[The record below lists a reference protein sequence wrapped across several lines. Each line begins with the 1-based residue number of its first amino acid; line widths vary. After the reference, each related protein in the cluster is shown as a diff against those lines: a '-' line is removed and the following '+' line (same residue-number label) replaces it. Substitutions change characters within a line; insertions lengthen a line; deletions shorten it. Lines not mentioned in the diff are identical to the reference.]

1 MQRERAL
8 LVFSKTAIIPL
19 FPTYLWMH
27 KLSPDEYTSLNARL
41 RQALKK
47 LRQDDAKENTD
58 GFIQT
63 HTKLHTPPEFQDLNR
78 FILGAALGVS
88 DFLKL
93 AATNMEIT
101 GCWANINLQGVQH
114 KAHTHPNNFLGGVY
128 YLDAPAG
135 TASIVFSDPR
145 PQAHVISPNVEI
157 STPENAGKSVI
168 TVEEGLL
175 ILFPAW
181 LSHSVENGPL
191 AEERISISFN
201 LMFSDFTKNVS
212 PTKWQG
218 KLS

>member
-1 MQRERAL
+1 
-8 LVFSKTAIIPL
+8 
-19 FPTYLWMH
+19 MH
-27 KLSPDEYTSLNARL
+27 KLSPDEYTPLNARL

-58 GFIQT
+58 SFVQT
-63 HTKLHTPPEFQDLNR
+63 HTKLHTLPEFEDLNR
-78 FILGAALGVS
+78 FILGAAQNVS

-114 KAHTHPNNFLGGVY
+114 EAHTHPNNFLGGVY

-145 PQAHVISPNVEI
+145 PQAHVISPIVEI
-157 STPENAGKSVI
+157 STSENSGKAAI

-175 ILFPAW
+175 MLFPAW
-181 LSHSVENGPL
+181 LTHAVENGPL
-191 AEERISISFN
+191 EKERISIAFN
-201 LMFSDFTKNVS
+201 LMFFDFTNNVS